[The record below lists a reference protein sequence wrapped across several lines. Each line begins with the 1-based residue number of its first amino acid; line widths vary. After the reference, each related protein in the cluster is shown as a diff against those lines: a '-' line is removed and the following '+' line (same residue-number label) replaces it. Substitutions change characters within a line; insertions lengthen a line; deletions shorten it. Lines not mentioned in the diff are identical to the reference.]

1 LGIVVSVSAVILFTV
16 HSARKGQAGKDAEN
30 RISMRLYVY
39 AGAYSIILGVGV
51 FFMRYLGVQGVSL
64 GTCLVNWYG
73 GVVLAAAFLLLSA
86 PAEERAGQAMLPR
99 GDWLRVVGLS
109 CSVLVTLSAAFWAY
123 RMAPQTVVQPLSLVS
138 EMVGPALVGLYVFAA
153 REALDRLEQCYF
165 VLGLGGGLL
174 VALSFS

>member
-1 LGIVVSVSAVILFTV
+1 
-16 HSARKGQAGKDAEN
+16 
-30 RISMRLYVY
+30 MRLYVY

-64 GTCLVNWYG
+64 GTCLFNWYG

-109 CSVLVTLSAAFWAY
+109 GLVVVTMSAAFWAY
-123 RMAPQTVVQPLSLVS
+123 RLAPQTVVQPLFLVG
-138 EMVGPALVGLYVFAA
+138 EMVGPALVGLYVFGE
-153 REALDRLEQCYF
+153 REALDWLEHLYF
-165 VLGLGGGLL
+165 AVGLGGGVL
-174 VALSFS
+174 VALSFSGVL